1 MAHIRKAEITSP
13 IVTLGGESTSRVL
26 PALLVAAIACIGA
39 AFFFGG
45 AFSADGRAAFMHSYL
60 VSYMFFLTIT
70 LGCIFFVMIQHLTK
84 AGWSVT
90 VRRVAEIMG
99 CAIFPMAILF
109 IPILL
114 SVLSGDVSLYTWVD
128 EPSDGAPAWAVGDP
142 RIFDIK
148 STFLNPTWF
157 AIRAVIY
164 FTIWTF
170 VAFRL
175 YTWSIKQDE
184 TGDKQISLKS
194 QAFCA
199 PLMLGFVLS
208 LAFAAFDWEM
218 SLAPMWFSTMFPVY
232 IFAGCVLSSLATI
245 LLVCL
250 LLQKTGRITDEITIE
265 HYHDL
270 AKLCF
275 AFIFFWGYI
284 AFSQFMLIWYANIPE
299 ETFWYRFRFE
309 GGWVLIS
316 LVLLFGHLFI
326 PFLGMMARTVRRNKT
341 YLLFAAIF
349 LLAMHWV
356 DHYWIVMPQLNAS
369 VYEGYF
375 SGGEPITKTEYVQ
388 YPNLIDLLL
397 FVGMGAL
404 FVASFCVVSGNR
416 ALVPLKDPRLHEALN
431 YDNP

>member
-13 IVTLGGESTSRVL
+13 ITTLGGESTSRII
-26 PALLVAAIACIGA
+26 PALLVVAAACIG
-39 AFFFGG
+39 G
-45 AFSADGRAAFMHSYL
+45 AFALQGLTNRALFLHSYL

-90 VRRVAEIMG
+90 VRRVAEVIG
-99 CAIFPMAILF
+99 CGIFPMALLF
-109 IPILL
+109 LPIL
-114 SVLSGDVSLYTWVD
+114 VLVLTGDSSLYPWVNTTPVAGGGP
-128 EPSDGAPAWAVGDP
+128 EWAVGDE

-148 STFLNPTWF
+148 ATFLTPFWF
-157 AIRAVIY
+157 GIRSVIY
-164 FTIWTF
+164 FTVWTF
-170 VAFRL
+170 IAFRL
-175 YTWSIKQDE
+175 YSWSVKQDE
-184 TGDKQISLKS
+184 TGDKNISLKS
-194 QAFCA
+194 QSACA
-199 PLMLGFVLS
+199 PLMLAFVLC
-208 LAFAAFDWEM
+208 LAFAAFDLEM

-245 LLVCL
+245 LLTCL
-250 LLQKTGRITDEITIE
+250 VLQKTGRITDEITIE

-309 GGWVLIS
+309 GGWVVFS

-326 PFLGMMARTVRRNKT
+326 PFLGMMARAVRRNKT
-341 YLLFAAIF
+341 YLLFATIF
-349 LLAMHWV
+349 LLVMHWV
-356 DHYWIVMPQLNAS
+356 DHFWIVMPQWKAS

-375 SGGEPITKTEYVQ
+375 SHGEPIISSDYVVW
-388 YPNLIDLLL
+388 PGFVDLLL
-397 FVGMGAL
+397 FVGMGAVFL
-404 FVASFCVVSGNR
+404 ASFCVVSGNR
-416 ALVPLKDPRLHEALN
+416 SLVPLKDPRLHEALN